1 MAHFGKPRKAFKEL
15 TIEDISEGKK
25 ELARQNRR
33 SLNDSQK
40 TQCLGLKKMKGAHS
54 SKDNRFYVTCKS
66 KNFKDNKTSKNI
78 DQTPSVADEKAKTQ
92 GEMTCLSN
100 SRWSQN
106 KDSGLWLSCLL
117 TYV

>member
-1 MAHFGKPRKAFKEL
+1 MIHRKHSAWFKKNE
-15 TIEDISEGKK
+15 
-25 ELARQNRR
+25 R
-33 SLNDSQK
+33 SPHSVKIIDFILPVN
-40 TQCLGLKKMKGAHS
+40 LRILKIIRHQ
-54 SKDNRFYVTCKS
+54 RTL
-66 KNFKDNKTSKNI
+66 